1 MPSGRLTSRKYLE
14 DGLILV
20 SAFAV
25 LLVIINSGFSQ
36 TTHGLYSRWFPAMNL
51 VAFVLLAFRMSLSW
65 KARQLQLRWY
75 AGQTFVLTLMLL
87 GLVGEFFFHR
97 ILSSIHVTETLT
109 ANVFIYHA
117 IFVFLFLE
125 EVSTRLFSLQ
135 KSAVNAPFLLLVS
148 FLFFIL
154 VGSLLLMLPSAT
166 TRPISY
172 VDALFTSTS
181 AVCVTGLVVLDTAT
195 DFSLFGKW
203 VILFL
208 IQIGGLGILTFTNL
222 FGIIFSGSTTFQNQM
237 LIQNMLNVQNLAD
250 ALKALVRIV
259 VITLIIEMIGGL
271 VVFFMV
277 DSRIFSSF
285 GEHAFFSI
293 FHSISAFC
301 NAGFSTLG
309 NDNLYHESV
318 RYAYGLHMVI
328 AVLIIFGGIGFG
340 ILLNV
345 LQYFREKILQ
355 VYCLFIQHR
364 PYRFKP
370 QIITL
375 NTRIVVVTTLILL
388 VAGMLLFYIFEYHN
402 TLRDHPTI
410 WGKLVESFFGSV
422 TPRTAGFN
430 VVNIAEVT
438 IPTLMIYFLLM
449 WIGGSPGSTAGGIK
463 TSVFAVATLN
473 FINQVLGKERTELG
487 RREIPAYS
495 IQKAFAVISLSLIA
509 VGMCITL
516 IILND
521 GGKFDLLKIGFEAF
535 SALGTVGLSMGIT
548 PYLSDF
554 SKIVL
559 IFTMLIGR
567 VGFLTI
573 LIGLIQ
579 LFRKE
584 REKQYRYPKEDLFI
598 T

>member
-1 MPSGRLTSRKYLE
+1 MPYSRLAGRKYLE

-20 SAFAV
+20 STLAV

-36 TTHGLYSRWFPAMNL
+36 TTHGLYSRWFPVMNA
-51 VAFVLLAFRMSLSW
+51 VAFILLASRMSLNW
-65 KARQLQLRWY
+65 KTRQLQVRWY
-75 AGQTFVLTLMLL
+75 AGQTFVLVLMLL
-87 GLVGEFFFHR
+87 ALVGELFFHH
-97 ILSSIHVTETLT
+97 ILSGLQVTETLT
-109 ANVFIYHA
+109 ANVFIYHS

-125 EVSTRLFSLQ
+125 EVSTRLFSLK
-135 KSAVNAPFLLLVS
+135 KSAVNAPFLLLIS

-166 TRPISY
+166 TRPIPY

-195 DFSLFGKW
+195 DFTLFGKW
-203 VILFL
+203 IILFL

-222 FGIIFSGSTTFQNQM
+222 FGFIFSGSTTFQNQM

-259 VITLIIEMIGGL
+259 VITLIIEAVGG
-271 VVFFMV
+271 VVIFFLV
-277 DSRIFSSF
+277 DSSIFSSP
-285 GEHAFFSI
+285 GEQAFFSI

-318 RYAYGLHMVI
+318 RFAYGLHLVI

-340 ILLNV
+340 ILLNI
-345 LQYFREKILQ
+345 LQYFREKVLQ
-355 VYCLFIQHR
+355 VYCLFIQR
-364 PYRFKP
+364 KPYRFKS

-375 NTRIVVVTTLILL
+375 NTRIVVFTTLVLL
-388 VAGMLLFYIFEYHN
+388 VVGMFLFYLFEYHN
-402 TLRDHPTI
+402 TLRDHPTLF
-410 WGKLVESFFGSV
+410 GKLVESFFASV

-430 VVNIAEVT
+430 VVSIAGLT
-438 IPTLMIYFLLM
+438 IPTLMIYLLLM

-487 RREIPAYS
+487 RKEIPANS
-495 IQKAFAVISLSLIA
+495 IHKAFAVISLSLIA
-509 VGMCITL
+509 VGMSITL

-554 SKIVL
+554 SKFVL
-559 IFTMLIGR
+559 IFTMFIGR

-573 LIGLIQ
+573 LIGLIR
-579 LFRKE
+579 LFRNE